1 MDTAF
6 GELHGRSDSTG
17 PFEHAGF
24 KSVRTQFLPIM
35 KTETVSQNF
44 SAAFERIL
52 GRVQRPARY
61 VGGEV
66 GQVRK
71 DASAVT
77 CRMALVFPDL
87 YEIGLSNYGL
97 QILYYLLNQR
107 ADTFCE
113 RAYAVA
119 PDMEALLRENGI
131 PLLTHESRTPLGQMD
146 IVGFGL
152 QSELTYI
159 NVLQVL
165 DLAAV
170 PLRGAER
177 GDEHPLV
184 IAGGHG
190 AFNPEPLAE
199 VIDAFG
205 IGDGEDV
212 ILDIRESWMA
222 SRGLPRAE
230 RLARL
235 ARIEGVYVPALYPV
249 AIDEEGWM
257 IPQGPRVTKRNVK
270 SLDEA
275 FFPTMQII
283 PWTETVHDRI
293 SIEVMRGCTQ
303 GCRFCQAGM
312 ITRPIRERSPEK
324 VVALAQ
330 ELARNTGMDE
340 ISLLSLSTADH
351 KGALPMAR
359 GVRDTVG
366 TPMRVNISLPSS
378 RADAFNVELSSMV
391 GGERK
396 GGITLAPEAGSDR
409 LRRVINKYLTEED
422 IINAV
427 RAAAQGGHKHVKLY
441 FMAGLPTETDQDMI
455 EMAELV
461 ERCETAGQKVGGRR
475 FGVHVGISGLV
486 PKPHT
491 PFQWSPQLVG
501 PELTRRY
508 RIVRDRL
515 ARRIKVN
522 WADSEERTIEGLLSR
537 GDRRAGRL
545 MMAAY
550 ARGARLDAWHEY
562 LRLDLWQAAAAELDF
577 SFERYLGERNMDRP
591 LPWSHIDAGVTDRFL
606 RSEWKKAVN
615 EMVVRDCREGCLACN
630 ACDIT
635 GVEMQFGDLKMAPK
649 REPVIRAW
657 KRQSERVAQAQCEE
671 SPLPKM

>member
-1 MDTAF
+1 M
-6 GELHGRSDSTG
+6 STTI
-17 PFEHAGF
+17 ERNA
-24 KSVRTQFLPIM
+24 R
-35 KTETVSQNF
+35 
-44 SAAFERIL
+44 FERIL
-52 GRVQRPARY
+52 PKVQRPARY

-66 GQVRK
+66 GQVVK
-71 DASAVT
+71 DPDAVT

-97 QILYYLLNQR
+97 QILYFLLNAR
-107 ADTFCE
+107 EDTWCE

-119 PDMEALLRENGI
+119 PDMEAALRANGL
-131 PLLTHESRTPLGQMD
+131 PLMTHESRTPLSALD
-146 IVGFGL
+146 IIGFGL

-165 DLAAV
+165 DLGGV
-170 PLRGAER
+170 PLLSAARGEDA
-177 GDEHPLV
+177 PLIV
-184 IAGGHG
+184 AGGHG

-199 VIDAFG
+199 IVDAFG

-212 ILDIRESWMA
+212 IVDIRDSWTA
-222 SRGLPRAE
+222 SKGLPRRE

-235 ARIEGVYVPALYPV
+235 GRIEGVYVPALYTV
-249 AIDEEGWM
+249 TVDAQGWE
-257 IPQGPRVTKRNVK
+257 IPEGPRVIKRNVK
-270 SLDEA
+270 SLDDT
-275 FFPTMQII
+275 FFPTMQLV

-324 VVALAQ
+324 VVELAG

-351 KGALPMAR
+351 KGAVPMAR

-409 LRRVINKYLTEED
+409 LRRVINKYLTEDD
-422 IINAV
+422 IVNAV
-427 RAAAQGGHKHVKLY
+427 ESAAKGGHKHVKLY
-441 FMAGLPTETDQDMI
+441 FMTGLPTETDEDLI
-455 EMAELV
+455 ELTQLV
-461 ERCETAGQKVGGRR
+461 ERCEKAGQRIAGPR
-475 FGVHVGISGLV
+475 FGMHIGLSGLV

-491 PFQWSPQLVG
+491 PFQWCAQLVG

-508 RIVRDRL
+508 RLVRDRL
-515 ARRIKVN
+515 HRRIKVN
-522 WADSEERTIEGLLSR
+522 WAESEERTIEGILSR

-545 MMAAY
+545 MMEAY
-550 ARGARLDAWHEY
+550 ARGARLDAWNEY
-562 LRLDLWQAAAAELDF
+562 LRIDLWKDAADALGF
-577 SFERYLGERNMDRP
+577 SIERYLGERDMDAR
-591 LPWSHIDAGVTDRFL
+591 LPWGHIDAGVTDRFL
-606 RSEWKKAVN
+606 KSEWKKALN

-635 GVEMQFGDLKMAPK
+635 GVEMQFGGLQMAPK
-649 REPVIRAW
+649 REPVIRAF
-657 KRQSERVAQAQCEE
+657 KRQQEREAAVT
-671 SPLPKM
+671 S